1 MHGVALANP
10 AHRAREDRSLTRKA
24 TTRHAAMATSAVKTV
39 NEKPVA
45 RSQVSCQLAPTSC
58 RCNAAAGAQPTGNI
72 QHIFGGCR
80 QVAHVVVLGSGR
92 SGVGLWR

>member
-1 MHGVALANP
+1 MHGVALANL

-45 RSQVSCQLAPTSC
+45 RSQVSC
-58 RCNAAAGAQPTGNI
+58 
-72 QHIFGGCR
+72 
-80 QVAHVVVLGSGR
+80 
-92 SGVGLWR
+92 